1 MFRACF
7 LLEEPERD
15 RAVHHH
21 ADGTIISPAG
31 AGDMAAFHHP
41 QNGKFLSHPGTITLA
56 DRLIGPDPEIDI
68 PERAV
73 IGCNGRDTTQ
83 NIER

>member
-1 MFRACF
+1 
-7 LLEEPERD
+7 
-15 RAVHHH
+15 
-21 ADGTIISPAG
+21 
-31 AGDMAAFHHP
+31 MAAFHHP